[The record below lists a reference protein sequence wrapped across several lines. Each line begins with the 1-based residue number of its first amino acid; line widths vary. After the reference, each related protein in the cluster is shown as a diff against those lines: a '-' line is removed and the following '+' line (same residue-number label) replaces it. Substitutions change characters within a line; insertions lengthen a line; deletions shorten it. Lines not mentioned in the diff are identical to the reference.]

1 MHGPKSCRLVSGE
14 VEGNIVITG
23 VTQKNCQNQ
32 KRHDPNAFS
41 RVVVP
46 MALKQVSTK
55 PGPCPASSGPRA
67 CLAPAP
73 GMTRRRR
80 QGLATGTGFR
90 VTSLRQ
96 QQQPQVPFSKVAL
109 TVCPNMP
116 RRLARRASLHM
127 PLPNKSGCQLTAF
140 GRSGQHSPSR
150 LSHPLVSKHA
160 RLTASR

>member
-90 VTSLRQ
+90 VTSLRLGSNMLSFAGCGVTWRERRIQ
-96 QQQPQVPFSKVAL
+96 LLSLANL
-109 TVCPNMP
+109 ACPVN
-116 RRLARRASLHM
+116 SCHVIVEI
-127 PLPNKSGCQLTAF
+127 
-140 GRSGQHSPSR
+140 RSFVVHD
-150 LSHPLVSKHA
+150 
-160 RLTASR
+160 TT